1 MTNHEAFDKSG
12 NDLTVA
18 EFTGDNYPSPV
29 QIANTL
35 SEGEIR
41 DALAQQYEAILDTEQ
56 EIARLQ
62 SLKQRQLNERMIYID
77 AFQIARDKDLE

>member
-29 QIANTL
+29 QIANKL
-35 SEGEIR
+35 SEDEIR
-41 DALAQQYEAILDTEQ
+41 DALTKYAEAILDTEE
-56 EIARLQ
+56 EIAKLQ
-62 SLKQRQLNERMIYID
+62 SLKLRQLNERMIYIE
-77 AFQIARDKDLE
+77 AFQIARDKGLE